1 MWKAESAQLLGRP
14 TGGGAEMAKIVME
27 VAADQ
32 FAFAP
37 LLIILLLA
45 VVALVTVVFL
55 LRYRKG
61 RK

>member
-1 MWKAESAQLLGRP
+1 ML
-14 TGGGAEMAKIVME
+14 KIVMD

-32 FAFAP
+32 FGFAP

-55 LRYRKG
+55 LRYRRG
-61 RK
+61 TR

>member
-1 MWKAESAQLLGRP
+1 MLKTA
-14 TGGGAEMAKIVME
+14 MD

-45 VVALVTVVFL
+45 VVALVTAVFL
-55 LRYRKG
+55 LRYRRG

>member
-1 MWKAESAQLLGRP
+1 ML
-14 TGGGAEMAKIVME
+14 KIVMDA
-27 VAADQ
+27 AADQ

-45 VVALVTVVFL
+45 VVALVTVVVL

>member
-1 MWKAESAQLLGRP
+1 ML
-14 TGGGAEMAKIVME
+14 KIVMD

-32 FAFAP
+32 FPFAP

-45 VVALVTVVFL
+45 VVALVTAVFL